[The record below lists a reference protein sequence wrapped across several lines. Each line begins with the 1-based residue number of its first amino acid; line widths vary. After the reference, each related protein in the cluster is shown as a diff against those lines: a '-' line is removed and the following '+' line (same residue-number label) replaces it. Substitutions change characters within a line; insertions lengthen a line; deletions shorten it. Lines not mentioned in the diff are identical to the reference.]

1 MRMVVF
7 SKKKCYNVLNNKMRA
22 QMSEKTT
29 AKEVKQIHNDN
40 EEVWKLSNIERSELV
55 KSRSL
60 LITNLANK
68 MNSSQNVLFSF
79 ALLNANIED
88 DFAESEFSLT
98 DLRKFL
104 NNQNYQKYD
113 TRRILK
119 DLKTIAENS
128 LLMMDEEMVANPQNG
143 KAKGILIFSDYS
155 YNRGMYHLTFN
166 STPIGK
172 KRLTPIIDLLRSKED
187 NPLIYNLATFSK
199 LNSRGQS
206 LYEHL
211 LIATAQNK
219 KKLSL
224 SLEELRGLFKAN
236 GKSMERFNAIKTK
249 HLIPALVSINKNTG
263 LDVKMEPIKESRR
276 IVGINLYW
284 SQEKVKLPSTEKQIS
299 LMHDFYVQLSKL
311 NLTSKE
317 DVVLLSQLKDPQL
330 LDREQA
336 SKAIAK
342 AKKIRDT
349 FKSAQNLIENQKEDV
364 ELLEQYTDFFN
375 KFPNVTNSVKES
387 IVVEILKFSEEYR
400 EQLLEYAYNL
410 YLQNGAS
417 SLNYIVT
424 TLKEWSDN
432 HVTSLADARKLHD
445 DTYGPSYDPLPNPD
459 DVEISPE
466 FEAAMNLWSDKRGK
480 ENNNQFLKAALN
492 CFFLPLI

>member
-1 MRMVVF
+1 MVVF
-7 SKKKCYNVLNNKMRA
+7 NGKKCYNVLNNKMRA

-40 EEVWKLSNIERSELV
+40 EEVWKLSNIERSELA

-88 DFAESEFSLT
+88 GFAESEFALT
-98 DLRKFL
+98 DLSKFL

-155 YNRGMYHLTFN
+155 YNRGFYHLTFN

-219 KKLSL
+219 KKLRL
-224 SLEELRGLFKAN
+224 SLEELRGIFKAN

-249 HLIPALVSINKNTG
+249 HLIPAIVSINKDTD
-263 LDVKMEPIKESRR
+263 LDVKMEP
-276 IVGINLYW
+276 INLYW

-330 LDREQA
+330 IDREQA

-349 FKSAQNLIENQKEDV
+349 FKSDQNLIENQKEDV

-387 IVVEILKFSEEYR
+387 IVAAILKFSEEYR

-410 YLQNGAS
+410 YLQNRAS

-424 TLKEWSDN
+424 TLQEWSDN
-432 HVTSLADARKLHD
+432 NVTSLADARKLHD
-445 DTYGPSYDPLPNPD
+445 DTYGPSYEPLPNPD
-459 DVEISPE
+459 DVKISPE
-466 FEAAMNLWSDKRGK
+466 FEAAMNLWS
-480 ENNNQFLKAALN
+480 N
-492 CFFLPLI
+492 

>member
-1 MRMVVF
+1 
-7 SKKKCYNVLNNKMRA
+7 
-22 QMSEKTT
+22 MSEKTT

-40 EEVWKLSNIERSELV
+40 EEVWKLSNIERSELA
-55 KSRSL
+55 KSRNL

-98 DLRKFL
+98 ALSKFL

-155 YNRGMYHLTFN
+155 YSRGIYHLTFN

-224 SLEELRGLFKAN
+224 SLEELRGIFKAN

-424 TLKEWSDN
+424 TLQEWSDN
-432 HVTSLADARKLHD
+432 NVTSLADARKLHD
-445 DTYGPSYDPLPNPD
+445 DTYGPSYEPLPNPD
-459 DVEISPE
+459 DIEISPE

-480 ENNNQFLKAALN
+480 EKNNQF
-492 CFFLPLI
+492 

>member
-1 MRMVVF
+1 
-7 SKKKCYNVLNNKMRA
+7 MRA

-29 AKEVKQIHNDN
+29 AKEVKQIDNDK
-40 EEVWKLSNIERSELV
+40 EEVWKLSNIERSELA

-88 DFAESEFSLT
+88 GFAESEFALT
-98 DLRKFL
+98 DLSKFL

-155 YNRGMYHLTFN
+155 YNRGFYHLTFN
-166 STPIGK
+166 STPIGRE
-172 KRLTPIIDLLRSKED
+172 RLTPIIDLLRSKED

-211 LIATAQNK
+211 LIATVQNK

-224 SLEELRGLFKAN
+224 SLEELRGIFKAN

-263 LDVKMEPIKESRR
+263 LDVKMEPLKESRR

-387 IVVEILKFSEEYR
+387 IVAAILKFSEEYR

-424 TLKEWSDN
+424 TLQEWSDN
-432 HVTSLADARKLHD
+432 NVTSLADARKLHD
-445 DTYGPSYDPLPNPD
+445 DTYGPSYEPLPNPD

-480 ENNNQFLKAALN
+480 ENNNQF
-492 CFFLPLI
+492 

>member
-1 MRMVVF
+1 
-7 SKKKCYNVLNNKMRA
+7 
-22 QMSEKTT
+22 MSEKTT

-40 EEVWKLSNIERSELV
+40 EEVWKLSNIERSELA
-55 KSRSL
+55 KSRNL

-98 DLRKFL
+98 ALSKFL

-155 YNRGMYHLTFN
+155 YSRGIYHLTFN

-224 SLEELRGLFKAN
+224 SLEELRGIFKAN
-236 GKSMERFNAIKTK
+236 CKSMELFNAIKTK

-424 TLKEWSDN
+424 TLQEWSDN
-432 HVTSLADARKLHD
+432 NVTSLADARKLHD

-480 ENNNQFLKAALN
+480 EGKQ
-492 CFFLPLI
+492 

>member
-1 MRMVVF
+1 MVVF

-40 EEVWKLSNIERSELV
+40 EEVWKLSNIERSELA
-55 KSRSL
+55 KSRNL

-98 DLRKFL
+98 ALSKFL

-155 YNRGMYHLTFN
+155 YNRGFYHLTFN

-224 SLEELRGLFKAN
+224 SLEELRGIFKAN

-424 TLKEWSDN
+424 TLQEWSDN
-432 HVTSLADARKLHD
+432 NVTSLADARKLHD

-480 ENNNQFLKAALN
+480 EGKQ
-492 CFFLPLI
+492 

>member
-1 MRMVVF
+1 
-7 SKKKCYNVLNNKMRA
+7 
-22 QMSEKTT
+22 MSEKTT
-29 AKEVKQIHNDN
+29 SKEVKQIHNDN
-40 EEVWKLSNIERSELV
+40 EEVWKLSNIERSELA
-55 KSRSL
+55 KSRNL

-98 DLRKFL
+98 ALSKFL

-155 YNRGMYHLTFN
+155 YSRGIYHLTFN

-224 SLEELRGLFKAN
+224 SLEELRGIFKAN

-424 TLKEWSDN
+424 TLQEWSDN
-432 HVTSLADARKLHD
+432 NVTSLADARKLHD

-480 ENNNQFLKAALN
+480 EGKQ
-492 CFFLPLI
+492 

>member
-1 MRMVVF
+1 M
-7 SKKKCYNVLNNKMRA
+7 LNNKMRA

-40 EEVWKLSNIERSELV
+40 EEVWKLSNIERSELA

-98 DLRKFL
+98 ALSKFL

-155 YNRGMYHLTFN
+155 YSRGIYHLTFN

-224 SLEELRGLFKAN
+224 SLEELRGIFKAN

-311 NLTSKE
+311 DLTSKE

-424 TLKEWSDN
+424 TLQEWSDN
-432 HVTSLADARKLHD
+432 NVTSLADARKLHD

-480 ENNNQFLKAALN
+480 EGKQ
-492 CFFLPLI
+492 

>member
-1 MRMVVF
+1 
-7 SKKKCYNVLNNKMRA
+7 
-22 QMSEKTT
+22 MSEKTT

-40 EEVWKLSNIERSELV
+40 EEVWKLSNIERSELA

-79 ALLNANIED
+79 ALLNADIED
-88 DFAESEFSLT
+88 GFAGSEFSLT
-98 DLRKFL
+98 ALSKFL

-155 YNRGMYHLTFN
+155 YSRGIYHLTFN

-224 SLEELRGLFKAN
+224 SLEELRGIFKAN

-424 TLKEWSDN
+424 TLQEWSDN
-432 HVTSLADARKLHD
+432 NVTSLADARKLHD
-445 DTYGPSYDPLPNPD
+445 DTYGPSYEPLPNPD
-459 DVEISPE
+459 DIEISPE

-480 ENNNQFLKAALN
+480 ENNNQF
-492 CFFLPLI
+492 

>member
-1 MRMVVF
+1 M
-7 SKKKCYNVLNNKMRA
+7 LNNKMRA

-40 EEVWKLSNIERSELV
+40 EEVWKLSNIERSELA
-55 KSRSL
+55 KSRNL

-98 DLRKFL
+98 ALSKFL

-155 YNRGMYHLTFN
+155 YSRGIYHLTFN

-224 SLEELRGLFKAN
+224 SLEELRGIFKAN

-424 TLKEWSDN
+424 TLQEWSDN
-432 HVTSLADARKLHD
+432 NVTSLADARKLHD

-480 ENNNQFLKAALN
+480 EGKQ
-492 CFFLPLI
+492 

>member
-1 MRMVVF
+1 M
-7 SKKKCYNVLNNKMRA
+7 LNNKMRA

-40 EEVWKLSNIERSELV
+40 EEVWKLSNIERSELA
-55 KSRSL
+55 KSRNL

-98 DLRKFL
+98 ALSKFL

-155 YNRGMYHLTFN
+155 YSRGIYHLTFN

-172 KRLTPIIDLLRSKED
+172 KRLTPIIELLRSKED

-219 KKLSL
+219 KKLGL
-224 SLEELRGLFKAN
+224 SLEELRGIFKAN

-424 TLKEWSDN
+424 TLQEWSDN
-432 HVTSLADARKLHD
+432 NVTSLADARKLHD

-480 ENNNQFLKAALN
+480 EGKQ
-492 CFFLPLI
+492 

>member
-1 MRMVVF
+1 MVVF
-7 SKKKCYNVLNNKMRA
+7 REKKCYNVLNNKMRA

-40 EEVWKLSNIERSELV
+40 EEVWKLSNIERSELA

-98 DLRKFL
+98 ALSKFL

-155 YNRGMYHLTFN
+155 YNRGFYHLTFN

-224 SLEELRGLFKAN
+224 SLEELRGIFKAN

-424 TLKEWSDN
+424 TLQEWSDN
-432 HVTSLADARKLHD
+432 NVTSLADARKLHD

-480 ENNNQFLKAALN
+480 EGKQ
-492 CFFLPLI
+492 

>member
-1 MRMVVF
+1 
-7 SKKKCYNVLNNKMRA
+7 MRA

-40 EEVWKLSNIERSELV
+40 EEVWKLSNIERSELA
-55 KSRSL
+55 KSRNL

-98 DLRKFL
+98 ALSKFL

-155 YNRGMYHLTFN
+155 YSRGIYHLTFN

-224 SLEELRGLFKAN
+224 SLEELRGIFKAN

-424 TLKEWSDN
+424 TLQEWSDN
-432 HVTSLADARKLHD
+432 NVTSLADARKLHD

-480 ENNNQFLKAALN
+480 EGKQ
-492 CFFLPLI
+492 

>member
-1 MRMVVF
+1 
-7 SKKKCYNVLNNKMRA
+7 MRA

-40 EEVWKLSNIERSELV
+40 EEVWKLSNIERSELA

-98 DLRKFL
+98 ALSKFL

-155 YNRGMYHLTFN
+155 YSRGIYHLTFN

-219 KKLSL
+219 KKLGL
-224 SLEELRGLFKAN
+224 SLEELRGIFKAN

-317 DVVLLSQLKDPQL
+317 DIVLLSQLKDPQL

-424 TLKEWSDN
+424 TLQEWSDN
-432 HVTSLADARKLHD
+432 NVTSLADARKLHD

-480 ENNNQFLKAALN
+480 EGKQ
-492 CFFLPLI
+492 

>member
-1 MRMVVF
+1 
-7 SKKKCYNVLNNKMRA
+7 
-22 QMSEKTT
+22 MSEKTT

-40 EEVWKLSNIERSELV
+40 EEVWKLSNIERSELA
-55 KSRSL
+55 KSRNL

-98 DLRKFL
+98 ALSKFL

-155 YNRGMYHLTFN
+155 YSRGIYHLTFN

-172 KRLTPIIDLLRSKED
+172 KRLTPIVDLLRSKED

-224 SLEELRGLFKAN
+224 SLEELRGIFKAN

-424 TLKEWSDN
+424 TLQEWSDN
-432 HVTSLADARKLHD
+432 NVTSLADARKLHD

-459 DVEISPE
+459 DVEITPE

-480 ENNNQFLKAALN
+480 EGKQ
-492 CFFLPLI
+492 

>member
-1 MRMVVF
+1 
-7 SKKKCYNVLNNKMRA
+7 MRA

-40 EEVWKLSNIERSELV
+40 EEVWKLSNIERSELA

-98 DLRKFL
+98 ALSKFL

-155 YNRGMYHLTFN
+155 YNRGFYHLTFN

-224 SLEELRGLFKAN
+224 SLEELRGIFKAN

-349 FKSAQNLIENQKEDV
+349 FKSDQNLIENQKENV

-387 IVVEILKFSEEYR
+387 IVAAILKFSEECR

-424 TLKEWSDN
+424 TLQEWSDN

-445 DTYGPSYDPLPNPD
+445 DTYGPSYEPLPNPD
-459 DVEISPE
+459 DVKISPE
-466 FEAAMNLWSDKRGK
+466 FEAAMNLWSDKQGK
-480 ENNNQFLKAALN
+480 EGKQ
-492 CFFLPLI
+492 

>member
-1 MRMVVF
+1 
-7 SKKKCYNVLNNKMRA
+7 
-22 QMSEKTT
+22 MSEKTT

-40 EEVWKLSNIERSELV
+40 EEVWKLSNIERSELA
-55 KSRSL
+55 KSRNL

-98 DLRKFL
+98 ALSKFL

-155 YNRGMYHLTFN
+155 YSRGIYHLTFN

-224 SLEELRGLFKAN
+224 SLEELRGIFKAN

-299 LMHDFYVQLSKL
+299 LMHDFYVQLSKF

-424 TLKEWSDN
+424 TLQEWSDN
-432 HVTSLADARKLHD
+432 NVTSLADARKLHD

-480 ENNNQFLKAALN
+480 EGKQ
-492 CFFLPLI
+492 

>member
-1 MRMVVF
+1 M
-7 SKKKCYNVLNNKMRA
+7 LNNKMRA

-98 DLRKFL
+98 ALSKFL

-155 YNRGMYHLTFN
+155 YSRGIYHLTFN

-219 KKLSL
+219 KKLRL
-224 SLEELRGLFKAN
+224 SLEELRGIFKAN

-249 HLIPALVSINKNTG
+249 HLIPALLSINKNTG

-424 TLKEWSDN
+424 TLQEWSDN
-432 HVTSLADARKLHD
+432 NVTSLADARKLHD
-445 DTYGPSYDPLPNPD
+445 DTYGPSYEPLPNPD
-459 DVEISPE
+459 DIEISPE

-480 ENNNQFLKAALN
+480 ENNNQF
-492 CFFLPLI
+492 

>member
-1 MRMVVF
+1 
-7 SKKKCYNVLNNKMRA
+7 
-22 QMSEKTT
+22 MSEKTT

-40 EEVWKLSNIERSELV
+40 EEVWKLSNIERSELA
-55 KSRSL
+55 KSRNL

-98 DLRKFL
+98 ALSKFL

-155 YNRGMYHLTFN
+155 YSRGIYHLTFN

-224 SLEELRGLFKAN
+224 SLEELRGIFKAN

-424 TLKEWSDN
+424 TLQEWSDN
-432 HVTSLADARKLHD
+432 NVTSLADARKLHD

-459 DVEISPE
+459 DVEITPE

-480 ENNNQFLKAALN
+480 EGKQ
-492 CFFLPLI
+492 

>member
-1 MRMVVF
+1 
-7 SKKKCYNVLNNKMRA
+7 
-22 QMSEKTT
+22 MSEKTT

-40 EEVWKLSNIERSELV
+40 EEVWKLSNIERSELA
-55 KSRSL
+55 KSRNL

-98 DLRKFL
+98 ALSKFL

-155 YNRGMYHLTFN
+155 YSRGIYHLTFN

-224 SLEELRGLFKAN
+224 SLEELRGIFKAN

-364 ELLEQYTDFFN
+364 ELLEQYTDFSN

-424 TLKEWSDN
+424 TLQEWSDN
-432 HVTSLADARKLHD
+432 NVTSLADARKLHD

-480 ENNNQFLKAALN
+480 EGKQ
-492 CFFLPLI
+492 

>member
-1 MRMVVF
+1 
-7 SKKKCYNVLNNKMRA
+7 MRA

-40 EEVWKLSNIERSELV
+40 EEVWKLSNIERSELA

-98 DLRKFL
+98 ALSKFL

-155 YNRGMYHLTFN
+155 YSRGIYHLTFN

-219 KKLSL
+219 KKLGL
-224 SLEELRGLFKAN
+224 SLEELRGIFKAN

-317 DVVLLSQLKDPQL
+317 DIVLLSQLKDPQL

-387 IVVEILKFSEEYR
+387 IVLEILKFSEEYR

-424 TLKEWSDN
+424 TLQEWSDN
-432 HVTSLADARKLHD
+432 NVTSLADARKLHD

-480 ENNNQFLKAALN
+480 EGKQ
-492 CFFLPLI
+492 

>member
-1 MRMVVF
+1 
-7 SKKKCYNVLNNKMRA
+7 
-22 QMSEKTT
+22 MSEKTT

-40 EEVWKLSNIERSELV
+40 EEVWKLSNIERSELA

-79 ALLNANIED
+79 ALLNADIED
-88 DFAESEFSLT
+88 GFAESEFSLIA
-98 DLRKFL
+98 LSKFL

-155 YNRGMYHLTFN
+155 YNRGFYHLTFN

-224 SLEELRGLFKAN
+224 SLEELRGIFKAN

-424 TLKEWSDN
+424 TLQEWSDN
-432 HVTSLADARKLHD
+432 NVTSLADARKLHD

-480 ENNNQFLKAALN
+480 EGKQ
-492 CFFLPLI
+492 

>member
-1 MRMVVF
+1 MVVF

-40 EEVWKLSNIERSELV
+40 EEVWKLSNIERSELA
-55 KSRSL
+55 KSRNL

-98 DLRKFL
+98 ALSKFL

-155 YNRGMYHLTFN
+155 YSRGIYHLTFN

-224 SLEELRGLFKAN
+224 SLEELRGIFKAN

-349 FKSAQNLIENQKEDV
+349 FKSAQNLIENQKEDG

-424 TLKEWSDN
+424 TLQEWSDN
-432 HVTSLADARKLHD
+432 NVTSLADARKLHD

-480 ENNNQFLKAALN
+480 EGKQ
-492 CFFLPLI
+492 

>member
-1 MRMVVF
+1 
-7 SKKKCYNVLNNKMRA
+7 
-22 QMSEKTT
+22 MSEKTT

-98 DLRKFL
+98 ALSKFL

-155 YNRGMYHLTFN
+155 YSRGIYHLTFN

-219 KKLSL
+219 KKLRL
-224 SLEELRGLFKAN
+224 SLEELRGIFKAN

-249 HLIPALVSINKNTG
+249 HLIPALLSINKNTG

-424 TLKEWSDN
+424 TLQEWSDN
-432 HVTSLADARKLHD
+432 NVTSLADARKLHD
-445 DTYGPSYDPLPNPD
+445 DTYGPSYEPLPNPD
-459 DVEISPE
+459 DIEISPE

-480 ENNNQFLKAALN
+480 ENNNQF
-492 CFFLPLI
+492 

>member
-1 MRMVVF
+1 MVVF

-40 EEVWKLSNIERSELV
+40 EEVWKLSNIERSELA
-55 KSRSL
+55 KSRNL

-98 DLRKFL
+98 ALSKFL

-155 YNRGMYHLTFN
+155 YSRGIYHLTFN

-224 SLEELRGLFKAN
+224 SLEELRGIFKAN

-424 TLKEWSDN
+424 TLQEWSDN
-432 HVTSLADARKLHD
+432 NVTSLADARKLHD

-480 ENNNQFLKAALN
+480 EGKQ
-492 CFFLPLI
+492 

>member
-1 MRMVVF
+1 MVVF

-40 EEVWKLSNIERSELV
+40 EEVWKLSNIERSELA

-98 DLRKFL
+98 ALSKFL

-155 YNRGMYHLTFN
+155 YNRGFYHLTFN

-224 SLEELRGLFKAN
+224 SLEELRGIFKAN

-424 TLKEWSDN
+424 TLQEWSDN
-432 HVTSLADARKLHD
+432 NVTSLADARKLHD

-480 ENNNQFLKAALN
+480 EGKQ
-492 CFFLPLI
+492 

>member
-1 MRMVVF
+1 
-7 SKKKCYNVLNNKMRA
+7 
-22 QMSEKTT
+22 MSEKTT

-40 EEVWKLSNIERSELV
+40 EEVWKLSNIERSELA
-55 KSRSL
+55 KSRNL

-98 DLRKFL
+98 ALSKFL

-155 YNRGMYHLTFN
+155 YNRGFYHLTFN

-224 SLEELRGLFKAN
+224 SLEELRGIFKAN

-249 HLIPALVSINKNTG
+249 HLIPALLSINKNTG

-424 TLKEWSDN
+424 TLQEWSDN
-432 HVTSLADARKLHD
+432 NVTSLADARKLHD

-480 ENNNQFLKAALN
+480 
-492 CFFLPLI
+492 

>member
-1 MRMVVF
+1 
-7 SKKKCYNVLNNKMRA
+7 
-22 QMSEKTT
+22 MSEKTT

-40 EEVWKLSNIERSELV
+40 EEVWKLSNIERSELA
-55 KSRSL
+55 KSRNL

-98 DLRKFL
+98 ALSKFL

-155 YNRGMYHLTFN
+155 YSRGIYHLTFN

-224 SLEELRGLFKAN
+224 SLEELRGIFKAN

-424 TLKEWSDN
+424 TLQEWSDN
-432 HVTSLADARKLHD
+432 NVTSLVDARKLHD

-480 ENNNQFLKAALN
+480 EGKQ
-492 CFFLPLI
+492 

>member
-98 DLRKFL
+98 ALSKFL

-155 YNRGMYHLTFN
+155 YSRGIYHLTFN

-211 LIATAQNK
+211 LIATVQNK
-219 KKLSL
+219 KKLRL
-224 SLEELRGLFKAN
+224 SLEELRGIFKAN

-249 HLIPALVSINKNTG
+249 HLIPALLSINKNTG

-424 TLKEWSDN
+424 TLQEWSDN
-432 HVTSLADARKLHD
+432 NVTSLADARKLHD
-445 DTYGPSYDPLPNPD
+445 DTYGPSYEPLPNPD
-459 DVEISPE
+459 DIEISPE

-480 ENNNQFLKAALN
+480 ENNNQF
-492 CFFLPLI
+492 

>member
-98 DLRKFL
+98 ALSKFL

-155 YNRGMYHLTFN
+155 YNRGFYHLTFN

-224 SLEELRGLFKAN
+224 SLEELRGIFKAN

-424 TLKEWSDN
+424 TLQEWSDN
-432 HVTSLADARKLHD
+432 NVTSLADARKLHD

-480 ENNNQFLKAALN
+480 EGKQ
-492 CFFLPLI
+492 

>member
-1 MRMVVF
+1 
-7 SKKKCYNVLNNKMRA
+7 
-22 QMSEKTT
+22 MSEKTT

-40 EEVWKLSNIERSELV
+40 EEVWKLSNIERSELA
-55 KSRSL
+55 KSRNL

-98 DLRKFL
+98 ALSKFL

-155 YNRGMYHLTFN
+155 YSRGIYHLTFN

-211 LIATAQNK
+211 LIATAHKQH
-219 KKLSL
+219 
-224 SLEELRGLFKAN
+224 E
-236 GKSMERFNAIKTK
+236 K
-249 HLIPALVSINKNTG
+249 H
-263 LDVKMEPIKESRR
+263 ESC
-276 IVGINLYW
+276 
-284 SQEKVKLPSTEKQIS
+284 
-299 LMHDFYVQLSKL
+299 M
-311 NLTSKE
+311 
-317 DVVLLSQLKDPQL
+317 
-330 LDREQA
+330 
-336 SKAIAK
+336 AK
-342 AKKIRDT
+342 P
-349 FKSAQNLIENQKEDV
+349 F
-364 ELLEQYTDFFN
+364 
-375 KFPNVTNSVKES
+375 
-387 IVVEILKFSEEYR
+387 
-400 EQLLEYAYNL
+400 
-410 YLQNGAS
+410 
-417 SLNYIVT
+417 
-424 TLKEWSDN
+424 
-432 HVTSLADARKLHD
+432 
-445 DTYGPSYDPLPNPD
+445 
-459 DVEISPE
+459 
-466 FEAAMNLWSDKRGK
+466 
-480 ENNNQFLKAALN
+480 
-492 CFFLPLI
+492 

>member
-1 MRMVVF
+1 M
-7 SKKKCYNVLNNKMRA
+7 LNNKMRA

-40 EEVWKLSNIERSELV
+40 EEVWKLSNIERSELA
-55 KSRSL
+55 KSRNL

-98 DLRKFL
+98 ALSKFL

-155 YNRGMYHLTFN
+155 YNRGFYHLTFN

-224 SLEELRGLFKAN
+224 SLEELRGIFKAN

-424 TLKEWSDN
+424 TLQEWSDN
-432 HVTSLADARKLHD
+432 NVTSLAEARKLHD

-480 ENNNQFLKAALN
+480 EGKQ
-492 CFFLPLI
+492 

>member
-1 MRMVVF
+1 
-7 SKKKCYNVLNNKMRA
+7 
-22 QMSEKTT
+22 MSEKTT

-40 EEVWKLSNIERSELV
+40 EEVWKLSNIERSELA

-98 DLRKFL
+98 ALSKFL

-155 YNRGMYHLTFN
+155 YNRGFYHLTFN

-224 SLEELRGLFKAN
+224 SLEELRGIFKAN

-424 TLKEWSDN
+424 TLQEWSDN
-432 HVTSLADARKLHD
+432 NVTSLADARKLHD

-480 ENNNQFLKAALN
+480 EGKQ
-492 CFFLPLI
+492 

>member
-1 MRMVVF
+1 MVVF
-7 SKKKCYNVLNNKMRA
+7 SKKKCYNVLNNKMRT

-40 EEVWKLSNIERSELV
+40 EEVWKLSNIERSELA

-98 DLRKFL
+98 ALSKFL

-155 YNRGMYHLTFN
+155 YSRGIYHLTFN

-224 SLEELRGLFKAN
+224 SLEELRGIFKAN

-311 NLTSKE
+311 DLTSKE

-364 ELLEQYTDFFN
+364 ELLEQYSDFFN

-424 TLKEWSDN
+424 TLQEWSDN
-432 HVTSLADARKLHD
+432 NVTSLADARKLHD

-480 ENNNQFLKAALN
+480 EGKQ
-492 CFFLPLI
+492 

>member
-1 MRMVVF
+1 
-7 SKKKCYNVLNNKMRA
+7 
-22 QMSEKTT
+22 MSEKTT

-40 EEVWKLSNIERSELV
+40 EEVWKLSNIERSELA

-79 ALLNANIED
+79 ALLNADIED

-98 DLRKFL
+98 ALSKFL

-155 YNRGMYHLTFN
+155 YSRGIYHLTFN

-224 SLEELRGLFKAN
+224 GLEELRGIFKAN

-336 SKAIAK
+336 SKSIAK

-400 EQLLEYAYNL
+400 EQLLGYAYDL

-424 TLKEWSDN
+424 TLQEWSDN
-432 HVTSLADARKLHD
+432 NVTSLADARKLHD

-480 ENNNQFLKAALN
+480 ENNNQF
-492 CFFLPLI
+492 

>member
-1 MRMVVF
+1 
-7 SKKKCYNVLNNKMRA
+7 
-22 QMSEKTT
+22 MSEKTT

-40 EEVWKLSNIERSELV
+40 EEVWKLSNIERSELA
-55 KSRSL
+55 KSRNL

-98 DLRKFL
+98 ALSKFL

-155 YNRGMYHLTFN
+155 YSRGIYHLTFN

-224 SLEELRGLFKAN
+224 SLEELRGIFKAN

-424 TLKEWSDN
+424 TLQEWSDN
-432 HVTSLADARKLHD
+432 NVTSLADARKLHD
-445 DTYGPSYDPLPNPD
+445 DTYGPSYEPLPNPD

-480 ENNNQFLKAALN
+480 EGKQ
-492 CFFLPLI
+492 

>member
-1 MRMVVF
+1 
-7 SKKKCYNVLNNKMRA
+7 
-22 QMSEKTT
+22 
-29 AKEVKQIHNDN
+29 
-40 EEVWKLSNIERSELV
+40 
-55 KSRSL
+55 
-60 LITNLANK
+60 
-68 MNSSQNVLFSF
+68 
-79 ALLNANIED
+79 
-88 DFAESEFSLT
+88 
-98 DLRKFL
+98 
-104 NNQNYQKYD
+104 
-113 TRRILK
+113 
-119 DLKTIAENS
+119 
-128 LLMMDEEMVANPQNG
+128 MMDEEMVSNPQNG

-172 KRLTPIIDLLRSKED
+172 ERLTPIIDLLRSKED

-211 LIATAQNK
+211 LIATAQDK

-249 HLIPALVSINKNTG
+249 HLIPAIVSINKDTD

-349 FKSAQNLIENQKEDV
+349 FKSDQNLIENQKENV

-387 IVVEILKFSEEYR
+387 IVAAILKFSEECR

-424 TLKEWSDN
+424 TLQEWSDN

-445 DTYGPSYDPLPNPD
+445 DTYGPSYEPLPNPD
-459 DVEISPE
+459 DVKISPE
-466 FEAAMNLWSDKRGK
+466 FEAAMNLWSDKQGK
-480 ENNNQFLKAALN
+480 EGKQ
-492 CFFLPLI
+492 

>member
-1 MRMVVF
+1 
-7 SKKKCYNVLNNKMRA
+7 
-22 QMSEKTT
+22 MSEKTT

-40 EEVWKLSNIERSELV
+40 EEVWKLSNIERSELA
-55 KSRSL
+55 KSRNL

-98 DLRKFL
+98 ALSKFL

-155 YNRGMYHLTFN
+155 YSRGIYHLTFN

-224 SLEELRGLFKAN
+224 SLEELRGIFKAN

-317 DVVLLSQLKDPQL
+317 DVFLLSQLKDPQL

-424 TLKEWSDN
+424 TLQEWSDN
-432 HVTSLADARKLHD
+432 NVTSLADARKLHD

-480 ENNNQFLKAALN
+480 EGKQ
-492 CFFLPLI
+492 

>member
-1 MRMVVF
+1 MVVF

-40 EEVWKLSNIERSELV
+40 EEVWKLSNIERSELA
-55 KSRSL
+55 KSRNL

-98 DLRKFL
+98 ALSKFL

-155 YNRGMYHLTFN
+155 YSRGIYHLTFN

-224 SLEELRGLFKAN
+224 SLEELRGIFKAN

-424 TLKEWSDN
+424 TLQEWSDN
-432 HVTSLADARKLHD
+432 NVTSLADARKLHD

-480 ENNNQFLKAALN
+480 EEKQ
-492 CFFLPLI
+492 

>member
-1 MRMVVF
+1 
-7 SKKKCYNVLNNKMRA
+7 
-22 QMSEKTT
+22 MSEKTT

-40 EEVWKLSNIERSELV
+40 EEVWKLSNIERSELA
-55 KSRSL
+55 KSRNL

-98 DLRKFL
+98 ALSKFL

-155 YNRGMYHLTFN
+155 YNRGIYHLTFN

-224 SLEELRGLFKAN
+224 SLEELRGIFKAN

-387 IVVEILKFSEEYR
+387 IVAAILKFSEEYR

-424 TLKEWSDN
+424 TLQEWSDN
-432 HVTSLADARKLHD
+432 NVTSLADARKLHD
-445 DTYGPSYDPLPNPD
+445 DTYGPSYEPLPNPD
-459 DVEISPE
+459 DVKISPE
-466 FEAAMNLWSDKRGK
+466 FEAAMNLWS
-480 ENNNQFLKAALN
+480 N
-492 CFFLPLI
+492 